1 MSETQRKYDV
11 YGMGNALVDLVCKVD
26 DDFLREMGIE
36 KGRMILIDQAA
47 HDALVP
53 KLNPETRENAG
64 SVANSMIAVS
74 YLGGRGFYSCKVAG
88 DEDGRFYLDQLREE
102 GLATNAGPENL
113 EPGTTGKSVVMVTPD
128 AERTFNTFLGATET
142 FSAAQLDSEA
152 LAQSEWLYIEGY
164 LVAQK
169 TAQPAAVEAARTA
182 RANGVKV
189 ALTFSD
195 VFMIQ
200 HFRRG
205 MDEIVGDGVDLI
217 LCNEDELRAYTGKD
231 DLAAATDAIKGIAKT
246 FAITRGSKG
255 TIVYDGKDLIE
266 VPGVSAEAVDT
277 VGAGDM
283 FAGAFL
289 YGITHGF
296 SYEDAAKLANTAA
309 SRVVTKYGPRLS
321 KDELQGILKTF
332 KNKEK

>member
-1 MSETQRKYDV
+1 MSEVRRKYDV
-11 YGMGNALVDLVCKVD
+11 YGMGNALVDLVCRVD
-26 DDFLREMGIE
+26 DAFLSEMGIE

-53 KLNPETRENAG
+53 RLTPETRENAG
-64 SVANSMIAVS
+64 SVANSMIALS
-74 YLGGRGFYSCKVAG
+74 FFGGKGFYSCKVA
-88 DEDGRFYLDQLREE
+88 DDKDGRFYLDQLREE
-102 GLATNAGPENL
+102 GLATNSTKETL
-113 EPGTTGKSVVMVTPD
+113 EPGITGKAVVMVTPD

-142 FSAAQLDSEA
+142 FSTAQLDSDA

-169 TAQPAAVEAARTA
+169 TAQPAAVEAVRTA

-200 HFRRG
+200 HFRQG

-217 LCNEDELRAYTGKD
+217 LCNEDEARSYTGKH
-231 DLAAATDAIKGIAKT
+231 DLAAATDALKKVAKT
-246 FAITRGSKG
+246 FAITRGPKG
-255 TIVYDGKDLIE
+255 TIVYDGKTLSE
-266 VPGVSAEAVDT
+266 VTGVQVKAIDT

-296 SYEDAAKLANTAA
+296 SYEDAAKFANMAA
-309 SRVVTKYGPRLS
+309 SSVVTKFGPRLG

-332 KNKEK
+332 KSSS

>member
-1 MSETQRKYDV
+1 MSETHKKYDV

-26 DDFLREMGIE
+26 DGFLSEMGIE
-36 KGRMILIDQAA
+36 KGRMILIDKAA

-53 KLNPETRENAG
+53 KLYPETRENAG
-64 SVANSMIAVS
+64 SVANSMIALS
-74 YLGGRGFYSCKVAG
+74 FFGGKGFYSCKVAD
-88 DEDGRFYLDQLREE
+88 DEDGRFYLDQLQKE
-102 GLATNAGPENL
+102 GLATNATPETL
-113 EPGTTGKSVVMVTPD
+113 EPGATGKSVVLVTPD

-142 FSAAQLDSEA
+142 FSTAQLDADA

-164 LVAQK
+164 LVAQQ
-169 TAQPAAVEAARTA
+169 TAQPAAVEAMRTA
-182 RANGVKV
+182 RASGASV

-195 VFMIQ
+195 VFMIK
-200 HFRRG
+200 HFREG

-217 LCNEDELRAYTGKD
+217 LCNEDEVRAYTGTD
-231 DLAAATDAIKGIAKT
+231 DLASATEALKKIAKT

-255 TIVYDGKDLIE
+255 TLVYDGKALTE
-266 VPGVSAEAVDT
+266 VPGVQVKAVDT

-289 YGITHGF
+289 YSITHGF
-296 SYEDAAKLANTAA
+296 SYEDAAKFANLAA

-321 KDELQGILKTF
+321 KGELQDMLKEF
-332 KNKEK
+332 KKL

>member
-1 MSETQRKYDV
+1 MSEERRKYDV

-26 DDFLREMGIE
+26 DAFLKDMGIE
-36 KGRMILIDQAA
+36 KGRMILIDQQA
-47 HDALVP
+47 HDVLVP

-64 SVANSMIAVS
+64 SVANSMIALS
-74 YLGGRGFYSCKVAG
+74 YFGGKGFYSCKVAD
-88 DEDGRFYLDQLREE
+88 DEDGRFYLDQLRQE
-102 GLATNAGPENL
+102 GLATNLTKELL
-113 EPGTTGKSVVMVTPD
+113 EAGTTGKSVVMVTPD

-142 FSAAQLDSEA
+142 FSTAQLDGDA

-169 TAQPAAVEAARTA
+169 TAQPAAVEAVRIARS
-182 RANGVKV
+182 NGVKV
-189 ALTFSD
+189 VLTFSD

-200 HFRRG
+200 HFRDG

-217 LCNEDELRAYTGKD
+217 LCNEDEVRAYTESD
-231 DLAAATDAIKGIAKT
+231 DLASAAKMLKKIAKT
-246 FAITRGSKG
+246 FVITRGFKG
-255 TIVYDGKDLIE
+255 TIVYDGNSLTE
-266 VPGVSAEAVDT
+266 VPGVQVKAVDT

-296 SYEDAAKLANTAA
+296 SYEDAAKLANLAA

-321 KDELQGILKTF
+321 KDELQDMLKEF
-332 KNKEK
+332 KKS

>member
-1 MSETQRKYDV
+1 MSETRKKYDV

-26 DDFLREMGIE
+26 DGFLADMGIE

-53 KLNPETRENAG
+53 KLTPETRQNAG
-64 SVANSMIAVS
+64 SVANSMIALS
-74 YLGGRGFYSCKVAG
+74 YFGGNGFYSCKVAD

-102 GLATNAGPENL
+102 GLATNLTKETL
-113 EPGTTGKSVVMVTPD
+113 EQGTTGKSVVMVTPD

-142 FSAAQLDSEA
+142 FSTAQLDGDA

-164 LVAQK
+164 LVAQQ
-169 TAQPAAVEAARTA
+169 TAQPAAVEAVRMAKI
-182 RANGVKV
+182 NGVKV

-200 HFRRG
+200 HFRQG
-205 MDEIVGDGVDLI
+205 MDELIGDGVDLM
-217 LCNEDELRAYTGKD
+217 LCNEDEVRAYTGSD
-231 DLAAATDAIKGIAKT
+231 DLAAATDALKKIAKT
-246 FAITRGSKG
+246 FAITRGPNG
-255 TIVYDGKDLIE
+255 TLVYDGKELTE
-266 VPGVSAEAVDT
+266 VPGFKVQAIDT

-283 FAGAFL
+283 FAGAFF

-296 SYEDAAKLANTAA
+296 SYENAAEFANLAA
-309 SRVVTKYGPRLS
+309 SRIVTKFGPRLT
-321 KDELQGILKTF
+321 KDELQGLLKTF
-332 KNKEK
+332 KSDS